1 MTVLLCVELKKK
13 SIKCWQHLSQAAW
26 ESIKCKALLS
36 SAMNLDIDL
45 LEELAVQSTT
55 IMESV
60 NQPLINT
67 VQTANTVVTKIRVE
81 MKRRLL
87 CAAKRHIH

>member
-1 MTVLLCVELKKK
+1 
-13 SIKCWQHLSQAAW
+13 
-26 ESIKCKALLS
+26 
-36 SAMNLDIDL
+36 MNLDIDL

-67 VQTANTVVTKIRVE
+67 VQTANTVVTKIKVE